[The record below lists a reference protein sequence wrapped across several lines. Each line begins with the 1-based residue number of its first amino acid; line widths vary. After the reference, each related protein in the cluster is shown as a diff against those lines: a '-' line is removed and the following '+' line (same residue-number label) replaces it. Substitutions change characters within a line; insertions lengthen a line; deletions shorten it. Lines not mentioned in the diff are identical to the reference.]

1 MDVPDKGSVLKPDVD
16 PTATATPV
24 DEDAPQPDLDK
35 TASAFE
41 SMRSLS
47 ISMAVLTT
55 LAVFYTLYFA
65 RAFLLPIAFAVLL
78 NFLFSPFVRWMS
90 RLRIPHPMGAGVV
103 ILGLIAIIGL
113 AGYELTSPVQHWATQ
128 APETMRNAEAKLR
141 ELIRPL
147 QDASKTAEQV
157 ANAASATTET
167 TATGK
172 TVPTPVVV
180 QGPTLLAK
188 AFGTTTKA
196 AAAILEVV
204 ILLFFLLASG
214 DLFLQKLIKVLPN
227 LGEKRKAVQIAR
239 ETEASISRYLLTA
252 AVINAGEAAIVTG
265 VMYLFHMPSPFLWG
279 ALVLCLEFIPYLGA
293 FTMCVILTVAAVTTY
308 DSVGH
313 ALLVPAS
320 FLLINLIQGNL
331 VSPTLLGHRLSLN
344 PVAIFIGLAFWFT
357 VWGIPGAF
365 VAVPMLAAFKI
376 FCDHIESLASVG
388 EFLGRRDD
396 LERRATIR
404 EGDAASQPA

>member
-1 MDVPDKGSVLKPDVD
+1 MTDKSVLKPEVD

-24 DEDAPQPDLDK
+24 DADAPQPDIDK
-35 TASAFE
+35 TASAFD

-90 RLRIPHPMGAGVV
+90 RFRIPHALGAGIV
-103 ILGLIAIIGL
+103 ILGLIGTIAL
-113 AGYELTSPVQHWATQ
+113 AGYELTSPVQHWASQ
-128 APETMRNAEAKLR
+128 APTTMRNAELKLR
-141 ELIRPL
+141 KVIRPL
-147 QDASKTAEQV
+147 QNASKTAEQV
-157 ANAASATTET
+157 ASAASASTET
-167 TATGK
+167 TPTGK

-239 ETEASISRYLLTA
+239 ETESSISRYLLTA
-252 AVINAGEAAIVTG
+252 ALINTGEAAIVTG

-279 ALVLCLEFIPYLGA
+279 ALVMCLEFIPYLGA
-293 FTMCVILTVAAVTTY
+293 FVMCVILTVAAITTF
-308 DSVGH
+308 DNVGH
-313 ALLVPAS
+313 ALLVPMS
-320 FLLINLIQGNL
+320 FLFINLVQGNL
-331 VSPTLLGHRLSLN
+331 VSPMLLGHRLSLN
-344 PVAIFIGLAFWFT
+344 PVAIFVGLAFWFT

-365 VAVPMLAAFKI
+365 VAVPLLAAFKI

-388 EFLGRRDD
+388 EFLGRRDNF
-396 LERRATIR
+396 ERRATIR
-404 EGDAASQPA
+404 EDEAPVTP